1 MGIILNMRMMISKYV
16 GGKDVLAVV
25 WKGFSSLDVIPYES
39 LTLKASLMINNLISS
54 HFKNKFL
61 IPKCPNFLV

>member
-25 WKGFSSLDVIPYES
+25 WKGFSLLDVIPYES
-39 LTLKASLMINNLISS
+39 LTL
-54 HFKNKFL
+54 
-61 IPKCPNFLV
+61 